1 MSSDE
6 NLYLN
11 VEISSTETDTDYESD
26 DSIGELSNR
35 SGDGDTSINVG
46 IEDDEP
52 VNEEENETVV
62 EGERHTDLDGNHNV
76 TRSDREWNI
85 HNCCG

>member
-11 VEISSTETDTDYESD
+11 VEISSTETDYESD
-26 DSIGELSNR
+26 DSFGELSNS
-35 SGDGDTSINVG
+35 SGDGDTGINVE
-46 IEDDEP
+46 IEDDES

-62 EGERHTDLDGNHNV
+62 EGERPTDLDGNHNV
-76 TRSDREWNI
+76 TCSDREWNI
-85 HNCCG
+85 NTC

>member
-11 VEISSTETDTDYESD
+11 VEISSTETDYESD
-26 DSIGELSNR
+26 DSFGELSNS
-35 SGDGDTSINVG
+35 SGDGDTSINVE
-46 IEDDEP
+46 IEDDES

-76 TRSDREWNI
+76 TRSDREWSI
-85 HNCCG
+85 HTC

>member
-11 VEISSTETDTDYESD
+11 VEISSTKTDTDYESD
-26 DSIGELSNR
+26 NSIGELSNR

-52 VNEEENETVV
+52 VNEEEYETVV

-85 HNCCG
+85 HTC

>member
-11 VEISSTETDTDYESD
+11 VEISSTETNTDYVSD
-26 DSIGELSNR
+26 DSIGDLLNS
-35 SGDGDTSINVG
+35 SGDGDTSINVE

-85 HNCCG
+85 HTC